1 MANAPAGAVIGR
13 RQRNRLKPPSF
24 NGIFM
29 QNVTPMLARKDER
42 EREEPSWSFPGGV
55 VGFVSWWVALAI
67 PFLLYGSNTL
77 FFFLYTW
84 PFFLALL
91 PVSVLVG
98 IATSVLLRGQLL
110 WTMLITAL
118 LVICLFWL
126 LFTLLSGW

>member
-1 MANAPAGAVIGR
+1 
-13 RQRNRLKPPSF
+13 
-24 NGIFM
+24 M
-29 QNVTPMLARKDER
+29 QNVTPLLARKDER
-42 EREEPSWSFPGGV
+42 EREETSWSFPGGV
-55 VGFVSWWVALAI
+55 MGFVSWWVALAI

-91 PVSVLVG
+91 PVSVLIGVA
-98 IATSVLLRGQLL
+98 ISVVLRGQLL
-110 WTMLITAL
+110 WTLLITAA

>member
-1 MANAPAGAVIGR
+1 
-13 RQRNRLKPPSF
+13 
-24 NGIFM
+24 M

-98 IATSVLLRGQLL
+98 TATSVLLRGQLL

>member
-1 MANAPAGAVIGR
+1 
-13 RQRNRLKPPSF
+13 
-24 NGIFM
+24 M

-84 PFFLALL
+84 PYFLALL